1 MENVPSSVEAV
12 PMRQVESEMEYLRS
26 VLEILE
32 RQTNELISRLSGVLR
47 QNTEREAPNRPP
59 LDDIVPLACDIRSA
73 RIKVEDVN
81 DSFTKVIEDIQL

>member
-1 MENVPSSVEAV
+1 MENATSSVEAV